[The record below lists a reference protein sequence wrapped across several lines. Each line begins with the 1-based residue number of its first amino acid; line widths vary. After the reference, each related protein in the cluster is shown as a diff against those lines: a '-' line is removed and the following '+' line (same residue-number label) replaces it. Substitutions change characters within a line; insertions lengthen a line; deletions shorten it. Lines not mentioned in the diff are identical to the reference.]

1 MAVKPS
7 SRRSLELYNHCP
19 TAIADVNNFLGRYRH
34 AGYSYS
40 GPAAAWAY
48 KSIDTSNMFVH
59 FVFPCLRNVWVDEGF
74 SKRIFILGPSHHYY
88 LQGCALSKCTEY
100 ETPVGNLPIDVKSK
114 SWNIFHPIKIFISK
128 KF

>member
-19 TAIADVNNFLGRYRH
+19 PAIADVNEFLGRYRH

-59 FVFPCLRNVWVDEGF
+59 FTFPWFSETFQLIEGF

-88 LQGCALSKCTEY
+88 LQGCALSKYTEY
-100 ETPVGNLPIDVKSK
+100 ETPVGNLPIDVRSK
-114 SWNIFHPIKIFISK
+114 SLNIFLFQ
-128 KF
+128 